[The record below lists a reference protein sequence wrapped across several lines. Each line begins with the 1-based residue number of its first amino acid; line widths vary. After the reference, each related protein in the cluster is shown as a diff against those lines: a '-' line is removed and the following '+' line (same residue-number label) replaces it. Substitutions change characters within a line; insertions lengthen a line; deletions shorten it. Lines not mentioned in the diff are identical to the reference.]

1 MNNLLRYF
9 RRLLCCALVG
19 AVGALAHGTAF
30 AQSCGLSNGKPATG
44 APLLIG
50 AIVGKTGPDDFSSS
64 ALAAAAYFKCVN
76 ANGGINGRPVQYLV
90 EDDQWNPEVASQVAS
105 KLVRD
110 RKVIALAGNA
120 SFVECGA
127 NAKLYE
133 QENVMAIAGVGV
145 PRECYFAKNYV
156 PLNMG
161 PRLSMTEAA
170 LYAFQHYKA
179 TRMVCIAPNIPGLG
193 QWSCEGPVA
202 WGKQNG
208 VKVETIVMDPDSADP
223 TSVVLQAASKNP
235 QAILLGLPK
244 GLMVPVLA
252 AAEQQ
257 NLGGKIHFV
266 SAASGYDLGV
276 PKAIGPYWKG
286 NFDVNL
292 EFQPL
297 DAATPDNQN
306 WRAVMNRYGDPKN
319 PRDTFSQAGYLAAR
333 LVTETLLKLPPNQ
346 LDRAHLSDALR
357 QVKNFRSDILC
368 GPFYV
373 GPGERHNA
381 NNAGRMAQSTGTGW
395 KTEAE
400 CQAVD
405 DPQLADIRALE
416 QKLALK
422 P

>member
-1 MNNLLRYF
+1 MKHVFERLRT
-9 RRLLCCALVG
+9 LALSVVL
-19 AVGALAHGTAF
+19 AVFAMAAHNTAF
-30 AQSCGLSNGKPATG
+30 AQSCGLNNGKAATG
-44 APLLIG
+44 APIPIG
-50 AIVGKTGPDDFSSS
+50 AIVAKTGPDDFSSS
-64 ALAAAAYFKCVN
+64 AKAAAAYFKCVN

-110 RKVIALAGNA
+110 EKVVALAGNT

-133 QENVMAIAGVGV
+133 QENVMVIAGVGV

-161 PRLSMTEAA
+161 PRLSMTEGA
-170 LYAFQHYKA
+170 LFAKQHYKA
-179 TRMVCIAPNIPGLG
+179 SHMVCIAPNIPGLG
-193 QWSCEGPVA
+193 MWSCEGPMA

-208 VKVETIVMDPDSADP
+208 VTVDTIIMDPDSADP
-223 TSVVLQAASKNP
+223 NSVVLQAASKNP
-235 QAILLGLPK
+235 DVILLGLPK

-257 NLGGKIHFV
+257 NLGKRIHFV
-266 SAASGYDLGV
+266 SAASGYDLAV
-276 PKAIGPYWKG
+276 PKAIGPYWKD

-306 WRAVMNRYGDPKN
+306 WRAVMDKYGSSTD
-319 PRDTFSQAGYLAAR
+319 PRDTFSQAGYLSAR
-333 LVTETLLKLPPNQ
+333 LMTDTLLKLPPNQ
-346 LDRAHLSDALR
+346 LDRAHVTQALR
-357 QVKNFRSDILC
+357 DVKDFHSDILC

-381 NNAGRMAQSTGTGW
+381 NNSGRMAQSNGTGW
-395 KTEAE
+395 KTEAS

-405 DPQLADIRALE
+405 DPQLSDIRALE

>member
-1 MNNLLRYF
+1 MKPLSLNMKR
-9 RRLLCCALVG
+9 
-19 AVGALAHGTAF
+19 ALAGACIGAAGF
-30 AQSCGLSNGKPATG
+30 LAQQAALAQSCGLANGKPATG
-44 APLLIG
+44 APIPIG

-64 ALAAAAYFKCVN
+64 ARAAAAYFKCVN

-90 EDDQWNPEVASQVAS
+90 EDDQWNPETASQVAS

-110 RKVIALAGNA
+110 RKVLALAGNA

-127 NAKLYE
+127 NAKFYE
-133 QENVMAIAGVGV
+133 QENVIAIAGVGV
-145 PRECYFAKNYV
+145 PRECYFARNYA

-161 PRLSMTEAA
+161 PRLSMAEAA
-170 LYAFQHYKA
+170 LYAKQQYKA
-179 TRMVCIAPNIPGLG
+179 TRMVCIAPNIPSLG
-193 QWSCEGPVA
+193 AWSCEGPA
-202 WGKQNG
+202 LWGKRNG
-208 VKVETIVMDPDSADP
+208 VSVDTIVMDPDSADP
-223 TSVVLQAASKNP
+223 TSVVLQAASRNP

-244 GLMVPVLA
+244 GLMVPILS

-257 NLGGKIHFV
+257 NLGRRIHFV

-297 DAATPDNQN
+297 DAQTPDNRN
-306 WRAVMNRYGDPKN
+306 WLAVMDKYGDRKD

-333 LVTETLLKLPPNQ
+333 LVTDTLLKLPANQ
-346 LDRAHLSDALR
+346 LDRAHVTAALR
-357 QVKNFRSDILC
+357 EVKDFRSDILC

-373 GPGERHNA
+373 GAGERHNA

-395 KTEAE
+395 KTVST

-405 DPQLADIRALE
+405 DPQLADIRAAE
-416 QKLALK
+416 KK
-422 P
+422 MH

>member
-1 MNNLLRYF
+1 MKPLFLVI
-9 RRLLCCALVG
+9 RRVLPS
-19 AVGALAHGTAF
+19 ALAGLAALLIHQAAF
-30 AQSCGLSNGKPATG
+30 AQSCGLSNAQPATG
-44 APLLIG
+44 APIPIG

-64 ALAAAAYFKCVN
+64 AKAAAAYFKCVN
-76 ANGGINGRPVQYLV
+76 ANGGIHGRPIQYLV
-90 EDDQWNPEVASQVAS
+90 EDDQWNPETASQVAS
-105 KLVRD
+105 KLVLD
-110 RKVIALAGNA
+110 RKVLALAGNA

-127 NAKLYE
+127 NAKFYE
-133 QENVMAIAGVGV
+133 QQNVMVIAGVGV
-145 PRECYFAKNYV
+145 PRECYFARNYV

-170 LYAFQHYKA
+170 LYAKQKYHA
-179 TRMVCIAPNIPGLG
+179 TRMVCIAPNIPSLG
-193 QWSCEGPVA
+193 RWSCEGPVL

-208 VKVETIVMDPDSADP
+208 VTVDTIVMDPDSADP

-244 GLMVPVLA
+244 GLMVPILA

-257 NLGGKIHFV
+257 NLGKRIHFV

-297 DAATPDNQN
+297 DETTPDNQN
-306 WRAVMNRYGDPKN
+306 WHAVMDKYGSPKD

-333 LVTETLLKLPPNQ
+333 LVTETLLKLPANQ
-346 LDRAHLSDALR
+346 LDRAHVSTALR
-357 QVKNFRSDILC
+357 AVKDFRSDILC
-368 GPFYV
+368 APFYV
-373 GPGERHNA
+373 GDGARHNA

-395 KTEAE
+395 KTVAT

-405 DPQLADIRALE
+405 DPELADIRAAE
-416 QKLALK
+416 QKMH
-422 P
+422 

>member
-1 MNNLLRYF
+1 MKNFLLQF
-9 RRLLCCALVG
+9 RSWLCCALLG
-19 AVGALAHGTAF
+19 AAGMLTHGTAF
-30 AQSCGLSNGKPATG
+30 AQSCGLSNGHAATG
-44 APLLIG
+44 TPLRIG

-64 ALAAAAYFKCVN
+64 IQAAAAYFKCVN
-76 ANGGINGRPVQYLV
+76 ANGGINGRPLEYLV

-110 RKVIALAGNA
+110 QKVIALAGNA

-133 QENVMAIAGVGV
+133 QENVMVIAGVGV
-145 PRECYFAKNYV
+145 PRDCYFAKNYV

-170 LYAFQHYKA
+170 LYAKQHYHAGK
-179 TRMVCIAPNIPGLG
+179 MVCIAPNIPSLG
-193 QWSCEGPVA
+193 NWSCDGPAA

-208 VKVETIVMDPDSADP
+208 VTVETIVMDPDSADP
-223 TSVVLQAASKNP
+223 TSVVLQAASKKP

-257 NLGGKIHFV
+257 NLGKTIHFV

-276 PKAIGPYWKG
+276 PKAIGPYWKD

-297 DAATPDNQN
+297 DAATPDNRN
-306 WRAVMNRYGDPKN
+306 WHAVMNRYGDAKN

-333 LVTETLLKLPPNQ
+333 LLTETLLKLPPDQ
-346 LDRAHLSDALR
+346 LDRAHVSDALR
-357 QVKNFRSDILC
+357 QVKGFHSDILC
-368 GPFYV
+368 SPFYV
-373 GPGERHNA
+373 GPGDRHNA
-381 NNAGRMAQSTGTGW
+381 NNAGRMAQSTGSGW
-395 KTEAE
+395 QTEAA

-416 QKLALK
+416 QRLSLK